1 MKALYRL
8 RIGGHV
14 AHRRARY
21 IRTRRHPRY
30 DLAMRALIFVLAAP
44 MLIAACAATDGP
56 GSSPS
61 PSPRDTSLEIG
72 GVPPDLFTAIL
83 QDAAGRA
90 GVDSS
95 AFSVSAASAV
105 TWSDG
110 SLGCPEPGMFY
121 TQALVPGYRVVLEAA
136 GNKYDYHADR
146 RGNFS
151 LCPPDRAKDPVP
163 GGGAL

>member
-1 MKALYRL
+1 M
-8 RIGGHV
+8 
-14 AHRRARY
+14 
-21 IRTRRHPRY
+21 RT
-30 DLAMRALIFVLAAP
+30 LIFVLAAP
-44 MLIAACAATDGP
+44 LLIAACAAADGP
-56 GSSPS
+56 GSSSS
-61 PSPRDTSLEIG
+61 PSPRDTPLEIG

-121 TQALVPGYRVVLEAA
+121 TQALVPGYRVILEA
-136 GNKYDYHADR
+136 GGTEYDYHADQ
-146 RGNFS
+146 RGTFS
-151 LCPPDRAKDPVP
+151 PCPADRSKDPVE
-163 GGGAL
+163 GGVR